1 MLDLLSEGI
10 YSKVVIHISFL
21 VKTRLNISRIHLF
34 WTFLL
39 MICNQTQKK
48 KFSCNREV
56 ARTLYQQKRQVFFTA
71 NSKVVAKKRKKN
83 SFLVVPPRKNVK
95 SFQTFSLGSK
105 RLQLKNDLKLC
116 KIQGIYKL
124 NTVQFKVKSIANVIT
139 LKPNVFMASIDQKDV
154 CLLILIHLERQQ

>member
-10 YSKVVIHISFL
+10 YSKVVIYIISFL
-21 VKTRLNISRIHLF
+21 VKARLNISRILLF
-34 WTFLL
+34 STFLL
-39 MICNQTQKK
+39 LICNQTQKK
-48 KFSCNREV
+48 FNYNREV
-56 ARTLYQQKRQVFFTA
+56 ALTLYQQKRQVFFTA
-71 NSKVVAKKRKKN
+71 NSKVVATKRKKTLI
-83 SFLVVPPRKNVK
+83 FGGTARKNVK

-116 KIQGIYKL
+116 KIQEIYKL

-154 CLLILIHLERQQ
+154 CFLILIHLERQQ

>member
-10 YSKVVIHISFL
+10 YSKVVIYIISFL
-21 VKTRLNISRIHLF
+21 VKARLNISRILLF
-34 WTFLL
+34 STFLL
-39 MICNQTQKK
+39 LICNQTQKK
-48 KFSCNREV
+48 FNYNREV
-56 ARTLYQQKRQVFFTA
+56 ALTLYQQKRQVFFTA

-116 KIQGIYKL
+116 KIQEIYKL

-154 CLLILIHLERQQ
+154 CFLILIHLERQQ